1 MSKKNNSNSGR
12 MIVAGILILGG
23 IFYAVSSGNLFSQR
37 KNNTSGFCP
46 MTNNGNVGGACG
58 GGKTTTIST
67 NTTSPVTTTY
77 ETIQVG
83 ENGTTTVPE
92 TINLSAGKSYKI
104 VITPTSDGLGCRYSL
119 TIPSIDNN
127 TYPIKKGQAITI
139 TVNNIPAGNYNIVCG
154 AMGMHIGYIV
164 VQ

>member
-12 MIVAGILILGG
+12 MIVAWILILGG
-23 IFYAVSSGNLFSQR
+23 IFYTVSSGNLFSQR

-46 MTNNGNVGGACG
+46 MTNNGNVWWGCG
-58 GGKTTTIST
+58 GWKTTPIST

-92 TINLSAGKSYKI
+92 TINLSAGKNYKI
-104 VITPTSDGLGCRYSL
+104 VITPTSDGLWCRYSL
-119 TIPSIDNN
+119 TIPGIDNN
-127 TYPIKKGQAITI
+127 IYPIKKGQAITI
-139 TVNNIPAGNYNIVCG
+139 TVNNIPAGNYNIVCW